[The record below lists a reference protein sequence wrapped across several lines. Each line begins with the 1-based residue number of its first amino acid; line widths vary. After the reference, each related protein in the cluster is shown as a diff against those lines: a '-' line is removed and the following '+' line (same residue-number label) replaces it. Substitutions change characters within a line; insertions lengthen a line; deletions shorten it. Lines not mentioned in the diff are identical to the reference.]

1 MKRKS
6 DSAIQQDVLRELKWD
21 TRVEETEV
29 GVQVDDGVVTL
40 SGNVSSWA
48 KRVAAQEAAH
58 RVSGV
63 LDVVNDLTIKVPGR
77 GKTSDTEIA
86 HAVRHALLWDAFVPE
101 ERIRSTVS
109 DGKVTLEG
117 EVSHWSEREDAEKA
131 VRNLAGIRWL
141 NNDILVSP
149 PVIDSDEMRRSIEN
163 ALERQAERDARSI
176 ALDVKDGRVAL
187 SGSVQSLAEK
197 QAALAVVKNTPGVRG
212 VDDHLS
218 IARAE
223 L

>member
-1 MKRKS
+1 MKKKS

-29 GVQVDDGVVTL
+29 GIQVDDGVVTL
-40 SGNVSSWA
+40 SGAVSSWA

-58 RVSGV
+58 RVAGV
-63 LDVVNDLTIKVPGR
+63 LDVANDLTVALPGV
-77 GKTSDTEIA
+77 GKQSDTDIA

-109 DGKVTLEG
+109 EGKVTLEG
-117 EVSHWSEREDAEKA
+117 DVAHWSEREDAEKA

-141 NNDILVSP
+141 TNDIVVKAPVVSP
-149 PVIDSDEMRRSIEN
+149 DEVRHSIEN
-163 ALERQAERDARSI
+163 AFERQAEIDARSI
-176 ALDVKDGRVAL
+176 KLDVEDGRVAL
-187 SGSVQSLAEK
+187 SGNVQSAAEK
-197 QAALAVVKNTPGVRG
+197 RAAIAAARTTPGVRG
-212 VDDHLS
+212 VDDRLS
-218 IARAE
+218 IARNE